1 MSLLILNLNCK
12 ENKYETKNIVFLQP
26 QHAEYDQIRAAAIE
40 SEKIGADVIY
50 NWDHFYPLYKEDGT
64 QWAEGERREGKHF
77 ECWTMLSSWAE
88 VTNSVEIGPLV
99 TCNRIEIQNYL
110 LIWLELLTIYQMV
123 D

>member
-1 MSLLILNLNCK
+1 MKPRIA
-12 ENKYETKNIVFLQP
+12 VFLQP

-77 ECWTMLSSWAE
+77 ECWTMLSSWA
-88 VTNSVEIGPLV
+88 
-99 TCNRIEIQNYL
+99 CL
-110 LIWLELLTIYQMV
+110 LYTSPSPRDKRQSRMPSSA
-123 D
+123 